1 MYTFDGVNEARRD
14 REREECMVRVLGVG
28 GAGCNAVNRLA
39 MESNERIGTVA
50 INMDGQVL
58 ASSLA
63 DRKVQIGKQINNGLG
78 AGGDVVKGQKAAM
91 SDILLIEEAIEGA
104 DIVFIVVGL
113 GGGTGTGAAPEVIRA
128 ARNAGALVLVFATLP
143 FRFED
148 PKRMVKARQGFNTIQ
163 ELADAVFMVPND
175 RWVDMVGTGATVL
188 EAFRT
193 IDDLMAQCVRSLFRI
208 ITATGII
215 NLDFG
220 DLRAVLHNAGQCAFG
235 TGLAEGEGRAAAAT
249 EMALGGPLLRKGFP
263 LQTAGSLMV
272 HIMGGPD
279 LALTQ
284 IEEVMD
290 TIRQKASAQ
299 AQISFGACVDEGF
312 QNRILVTLI
321 ATDTA
326 PVDIPLSHLDRAK
339 EKNAL
344 ASDRG
349 IVENVALTPPP
360 GTVSSSR
367 GRLQK
372 MAPHPAKVLNQELL
386 PLEQPSHGIFD
397 PGDPTTYNDQ
407 NLDLPTYLRR
417 NIALSRKNGLSE
429 ADS

>member
-1 MYTFDGVNEARRD
+1 MYTFDGASEERRQKD
-14 REREECMVRVLGVG
+14 REECVVRVLGVG

-39 MESNERIGTVA
+39 MEPNEKIETVA

-63 DRKVQIGKQINNGLG
+63 DRKVQIGKRFNNGLG
-78 AGGDVVKGQKAAM
+78 AGGDEEKGQKAAM
-91 SDILLIEEAIEGA
+91 EDILLIEEAIEGS

-113 GGGTGTGAAPEVIRA
+113 GGGTGTGATPEVIRA

-148 PKRMVKARQGFNTIQ
+148 PKRMVKARQGFNAIQ

-193 IDDLMAQCVRSLFRI
+193 IDDLMAQCVQSIYRI
-208 ITATGII
+208 ITSTGVI

-220 DLRAVLHNAGQCAFG
+220 DLRAVLHNAGQCAYG
-235 TGLAEGEGRAAAAT
+235 TGDAEGENRAATAT
-249 EMALGGPLLRKGFP
+249 EKALEAPLLRKGFP
-263 LQTAGSLMV
+263 LQTAGSLLV

-279 LALTQ
+279 LALKQ
-284 IEEVMD
+284 VEEIMSTV
-290 TIRQKASAQ
+290 RQKASAQ
-299 AQISFGACVDEGF
+299 VQISFGACVDEDF
-312 QNRILVTLI
+312 RNRIVVTLI

-326 PVDIPLSHLDRAK
+326 PAEVPLNKLDPNQKHQPASA
-339 EKNAL
+339 EK
-344 ASDRG
+344 G
-349 IVENVALTPPP
+349 IVENV
-360 GTVSSSR
+360 SSPAPSGAASSGR
-367 GRLQK
+367 VRLQK
-372 MAPHPAKVLNQELL
+372 KTPHPAKVLNQELL

-397 PGDPTTYNDQ
+397 PGDPTTYKGQ
-407 NLDLPTYLRR
+407 NLDLPTYLRK
-417 NIALSRKNGLSE
+417 NIPLSRKVSVPR
-429 ADS
+429 